1 MQVGFLSACNA
12 TLISHG
18 GSTILWEKKTKA
30 ITALAD
36 TQLSE
41 GEITARD
48 GGFYVNVCARVLRE
62 YIFRSSDLP

>member
-1 MQVGFLSACNA
+1 MQVGFLSACNG
-12 TLISHG
+12 TLFSHG
-18 GSTILWEKKTKA
+18 GSTILWEKTKA

-62 YIFRSSDLP
+62 YIFRSCDLP

>member
-1 MQVGFLSACNA
+1 MG
-12 TLISHG
+12 
-18 GSTILWEKKTKA
+18 KKTTA

>member
-1 MQVGFLSACNA
+1 MAHS
-12 TLISHG
+12 SHMVAAPFYG
-18 GSTILWEKKTKA
+18 KKTKA

-36 TQLSE
+36 IQLSE